1 MYFSSI
7 ARLIVSVL
15 ISLLGILINIKY
27 LKDMRDEDRNR
38 GPNSNGLL
46 TKRVMTTYTITLM
59 IFVPASLILHCVLT
73 EEFELPRW
81 FLHSLCYQAYIWQG
95 IRIYLAFNSL
105 VVAAMRYLFV
115 VHDNDILQFGME
127 KAKRLFYYGSI
138 AIPIMIEIILACTVP
153 MSITP
158 MSNLETA
165 VICTSSYQKPNSRTY
180 LNSTP
185 THDFD
190 LPIHSFVNQYISSD
204 ILYYLRGFVFVL
216 LVIVFGNV
224 AEGIL
229 YWKTFAKIQR

>member
-1 MYFSSI
+1 
-7 ARLIVSVL
+7 
-15 ISLLGILINIKY
+15 
-27 LKDMRDEDRNR
+27 MREEDRNR

-59 IFVPASLILHCVLT
+59 MFVPASLILHCVLT
-73 EEFELPRW
+73 EDFELPRW

-105 VVAAMRYLFV
+105 VVASMRYLFV
-115 VHDNDILQFGME
+115 VHQSTILQFGME
-127 KAKRLFYYGSI
+127 KTKNLLYYGSI
-138 AIPIMIEIILACTVP
+138 AIPIMMQILCACTIP
-153 MSITP
+153 T
-158 MSNLETA
+158 SNLLAATLC
-165 VICTSSYQKPNSRTY
+165 ISSYQEPNNRTY

-229 YWKTFAKIQR
+229 YWKTFAKIKR